1 MTNSRIRP
9 KPAAA
14 LSLAIITLAA
24 LAYAYAATLF
34 SCARDSGGI
43 GLFLYN
49 EADPYI
55 KEFARQIIDASD
67 PAMVPRKYDA
77 GNSQL
82 IQNEQIE
89 SALAGRMALMMV
101 NPVDRLGAYAVIKRS
116 MDEDIPVIFFNREP
130 LAGDLALWD
139 KTYYVGAKAEQ
150 SGQLQAELVMKLFGG
165 SPSRLNEYDRN
176 RDGTIQAIILKG
188 EQGHQDA
195 EIRTREVLRS
205 FEKNGFPVEVLA
217 LEIANWNREE
227 AHSKTGRL
235 IRDYGK
241 RIELIVSN
249 NDAMALGAISR
260 MRQEGLYKDTNGNGR
275 IDRNDRGWIPVVGI
289 DGLKDAKEAIAEGY
303 LYGTVTNDSLSM
315 AKAMVALARTLVA
328 DGNLR
333 DMPYPLTDG
342 KYIWIDYRP
351 FISD

>member
-1 MTNSRIRP
+1 MNHSRRRP
-9 KPAAA
+9 KAAIFF
-14 LSLAIITLAA
+14 SLASIALASFASAA
-24 LAYAYAATLF
+24 LA
-34 SCARDSGGI
+34 SCARDGGGI

-55 KEFARQIIDASD
+55 KEFARQILEESD
-67 PAMVPRKYDA
+67 PAIIPKKYDA

-82 IQNEQIE
+82 IQNEQME
-89 SALAGRMALMMV
+89 SALAGRMALLMV

-116 MDEDIPVIFFNREP
+116 MAEGIPVIFFNREP
-130 LAGDLALWD
+130 LAEDLALWD
-139 KTYYVGAKAEQ
+139 KTFYVGAKAEQ

-205 FEKNGFPVEVLA
+205 FEKNGFAIEVLA

-227 AHSKTGRL
+227 AYNKTGPL
-235 IRDYGK
+235 IRDYG
-241 RIELIVSN
+241 RRVELIVSN

-260 MRQEGLYKDTNGNGR
+260 MRQESLFKDTNGNGR
-275 IDRNDRGWIPVVGI
+275 IDRNDSGWIPIVGI

-315 AKAMVALARTLVA
+315 ARAMVELGRVLLG
-328 DGNLR
+328 DGSLE
-333 DMPYPLTDG
+333 DMAYPLTDG